1 MTRSKIS
8 DDTNHVVASIRLGR
22 ICAVAA
28 ALVAISGTASLAQA
42 AAPVE
47 PTATSTLAAVP
58 TTKLLAIGSFTAKA
72 TPDVWKPVLPSE
84 VRATVRL
91 YLDGKIDQWYLKQDQ
106 SGVVFVMNLTDPQEA
121 RALLDKLPLG
131 QAGLMEFQFI
141 QLGPISP
148 LRLLLAESLTQKT
161 TIARVV

>member
-8 DDTNHVVASIRLGR
+8 DVTNHLAASIRLAGVGA
-22 ICAVAA
+22 AVT
-28 ALVAISGTASLAQA
+28 ALAAISATASLAQA
-42 AAPVE
+42 TAPVG
-47 PTATSTLAAVP
+47 PAAASTLAAVP

-72 TPDVWKPVLPSE
+72 TPNVWTPVLPSE
-84 VRATVRL
+84 VRETVRL

-106 SGVVFVMNLTDPQEA
+106 SGVVFVMNLTDPKEA
-121 RALLDKLPLG
+121 RALLDELPLG

-148 LRLLLAESLTQKT
+148 LRLLLGDPKK
-161 TIARVV
+161 